1 MFSSFLYINLMKD
14 RIVYIFDEVILNK
27 LDIYT
32 EVAYEHFSA
41 IT

>member
-32 EVAYEHFSA
+32 EEIYRYFSA

>member
-32 EVAYEHFSA
+32 EEIYGRFSA

>member
-32 EVAYEHFSA
+32 EEIYRHFSA

>member
-32 EVAYEHFSA
+32 EEIYGHFSA